1 LSEKLLISYP
11 PSVPLK
17 ATVNILNIGKKT
29 KVDTKIMI
37 LPILPT
43 IKLSPLSHPREER
56 P

>member
-1 LSEKLLISYP
+1 M
-11 PSVPLK
+11 
-17 ATVNILNIGKKT
+17 GKNT